1 MTAKWARGKES
12 NLYCI
17 HCLERNDSRKALW
30 PSMHLFT
37 AQEISLN
44 WRAAL
49 VFTTKGI
56 LPPRDDRLLLA
67 FLETE
72 GSASMPAS
80 KDELK
85 YPEISENHI
94 CDFYF
99 PGCRWLL
106 CCSGSFLPVLVSFSY
121 FSCREIPPFLTYIY
135 PHPHTYALF
144 FFFFFVCGRQINAS
158 PRYAESEL
166 FYNYVGELK
175 GWPMAYWVQFYV
187 RVKFFFYLFACF

>member
-44 WRAAL
+44 WRAAP

-72 GSASMPAS
+72 GSASKPAS
-80 KDELK
+80 EDELK
-85 YPEISENHI
+85 YPENHI

-106 CCSGSFLPVLVSFSY
+106 CCSGSFLPVLVSFSCW
-121 FSCREIPPFLTYIY
+121 FCREIPPFLTYIY

-144 FFFFFVCGRQINAS
+144 SFFFKSVVDRSMPPPGMLS
-158 PRYAESEL
+158 LSYSTTMWES
-166 FYNYVGELK
+166 
-175 GWPMAYWVQFYV
+175 
-187 RVKFFFYLFACF
+187 